1 MKNQNKLLLF
11 VLLLTGSFLPVL
23 TFVLYIFGYS
33 VTLLSYNVF
42 SVISALISIVSAL
55 LISKQKSIS
64 KILAFLPIFSLAN
77 LAVYVFKSRSVI
89 VLVCMAVCFVCSAII
104 AEKACTSSKTKIASV
119 LTSIALSVPVLIVSI
134 AVVAFSG
141 FGVNTVVD
149 KIHSPDKTYYAEIVD
164 SDQGALGGDTVVYVH
179 KSKSLD
185 LFFLKISKTPQR
197 VYLGEWREYE
207 TMQIEW
213 KNEECLL
220 IDSKEYMIEI

>member
-1 MKNQNKLLLF
+1 MNNKNKFLLLIP
-11 VLLLTGSFLPVL
+11 LLTGLLLPVM

-33 VTLLSYNVF
+33 VTLLSYSVF
-42 SVISALISIVSAL
+42 SVVSALIFIISAL
-55 LISKQKSIS
+55 LIPKKKIS
-64 KILAFLPIFSLAN
+64 CKALAFLPVISLAN
-77 LAVYVFKSRSVI
+77 LAVYVFKSRSAV
-89 VLVCMAVCFVCSAII
+89 VLVSMAVCFVCAAVI
-104 AEKACTSSKTKIASV
+104 AEKACTSSKTKILSV
-119 LTSIALSVPVLIVSI
+119 LTSVALSVPVLIFFI

-141 FGVNTVVD
+141 FGVNNVVD

-179 KSKSLD
+179 KNSKLN
-185 LFFLKISKTPQR
+185 LIFLTISKTPQR

-220 IDSKEYMIEI
+220 IDSKEYYIE